1 MAPFIRN
8 ISFHSINL
16 VGLLKHDLAKCS
28 SVMQEVVNLFR
39 QDIAK
44 PIHPTTFMPFSQIE
58 EGFRLMQ
65 MGKHVGK
72 IVFEVGDND
81 LVPVCSNF
89 CVSNPA
95 GSPETNPIID
105 YPRSSQTNSV
115 RCGLYI
121 PPQRGLGRPGE
132 KHRPM
137 DGPPGCEAHCL
148 PL

>member
-16 VGLLKHDLAKCS
+16 VGLLKHDLAKCA
-28 SVMQEVVNLFR
+28 SVMQEVVSLFR

-44 PIHPTTFMPFSQIE
+44 PIHPTTFMPFSQLE

-72 IVFEVGDND
+72 IVFEVGDSD
-81 LVPVCSNF
+81 LVPVRSDF
-89 CVSNPA
+89 CMYNPA
-95 GSPETNPIID
+95 GSHEID
-105 YPRSSQTNSV
+105 PNTGHPCPCKTNSV
-115 RCGLYI
+115 RCGRDI
-121 PPQRGLGRPGE
+121 PPQWGFGRSGE
-132 KHRPM
+132 KHRTM
-137 DGPPGCEAHCL
+137 DGPPGCEAHCV